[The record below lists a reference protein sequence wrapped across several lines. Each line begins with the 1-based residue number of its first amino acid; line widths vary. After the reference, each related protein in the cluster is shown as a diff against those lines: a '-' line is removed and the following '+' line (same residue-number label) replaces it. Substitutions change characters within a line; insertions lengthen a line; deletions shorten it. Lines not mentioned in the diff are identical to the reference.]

1 MTKVLVL
8 DDGCHEIEVIVDCE
22 DALIKMSLV
31 ANDDVYDYDEDDDCE
46 VTSPEWEYARIL
58 PKWDNIPTAELNAE
72 AAELGY
78 EEFINKY
85 CKFEGADEFFAVL
98 DAIQQQANILLTLAL
113 TAKNMKLRF
122 GLTLIAWQSLRF
134 TLTAQ
139 PQSRDI
145 SFGALWQQPH

>member
-22 DALIKMSLV
+22 D
-31 ANDDVYDYDEDDDCE
+31 
-46 VTSPEWEYARIL
+46 ARIL

-98 DAIQQQANILLTLAL
+98 DAIQQ
-113 TAKNMKLRF
+113 
-122 GLTLIAWQSLRF
+122 
-134 TLTAQ
+134 
-139 PQSRDI
+139 
-145 SFGALWQQPH
+145 